1 MRRKKSPPMELTVFS
16 KTPPDQYCIKSER
29 IEEILQ
35 QCLARQR
42 RLAQLEGR
50 NIDEEIIE
58 PKDKE

>member
-35 QCLARQR
+35 QCLARH
-42 RLAQLEGR
+42 RLLAKEQGR
-50 NIDEEIIE
+50 EFD
-58 PKDKE
+58 